1 MADGDAEAATT
12 RVPAADA
19 ALMLARHAHDVN
31 VLDIDTGAGASVGDT
46 LLSRAYE
53 TGSDLLVM
61 GAYGHPRWREMVLA
75 APPARCS
82 RR

>member
-1 MADGDAEAATT
+1 
-12 RVPAADA
+12 A

-31 VLDIDTGAGASVGDT
+31 VLDIDTGTGSSVGDT

-61 GAYGHPRWREMVLA
+61 GAYGHPRWRELIMGGATRTVLA
-75 APPARCS
+75 SMTLPVLMS
-82 RR
+82 